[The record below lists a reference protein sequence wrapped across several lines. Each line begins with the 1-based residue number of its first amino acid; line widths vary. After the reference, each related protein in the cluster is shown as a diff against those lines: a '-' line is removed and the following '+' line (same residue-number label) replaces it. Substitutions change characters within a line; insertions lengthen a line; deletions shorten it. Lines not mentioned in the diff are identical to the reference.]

1 MSLEGYTDQE
11 NSLDSEK
18 AADNS
23 VIEIGKID
31 EIEKI
36 ERIEKIEK
44 TENYLEDD
52 IDAVHKRLRALV
64 GTEELKSWLKIDSR
78 RSGFD
83 LAINWLS
90 IALGLT
96 LLCLCA
102 PLIAQPVQTVTLP
115 ATVLMIAAFFLIGF
129 GQYGLFIL
137 GHDGLHGCLHKNLNT
152 NDTIC
157 RWLIYSPMFMAF
169 EDGRRNHL
177 EHHKR
182 LGHADDPDRYLHRL
196 SDKNS
201 FLALLAFCLG
211 IKTFVKTVIKVSPL
225 GAKLRAQELNK
236 SQEQSQIKRDET
248 NYDLDTEAVKP
259 KSGSSTDSKA
269 TKPLLTYIKNRLAVA
284 IWQAAI
290 LSLLFMLHLP
300 LWLYLTHWILP
311 IYFCVFLADEIRA
324 FCDHAVPILPD
335 ESADA
340 KRMVSYTPNLAEKIV
355 FAPHSMHLH
364 AEHHLFP
371 RVPYYNRKKVHNMLK
386 GRPEITCHKSY
397 LVFLLKLFTSL
408 PLANENKGN

>member
-1 MSLEGYTDQE
+1 MSLEGFTDQE
-11 NSLDSEK
+11 NCLDSEK

-23 VIEIGKID
+23 GIKAVQQKSPQETEPDID
-31 EIEKI
+31 Q
-36 ERIEKIEK
+36 
-44 TENYLEDD
+44 D
-52 IDAVHKRLRALV
+52 IDAIHKRLRALV
-64 GTEELKSWLKIDSR
+64 GTEELKTWLKIDSR
-78 RSGFD
+78 RSGLD
-83 LAINWLS
+83 LAVNWLS
-90 IALGLT
+90 ITLGLT
-96 LLCLCA
+96 LLCLCNNLA
-102 PLIAQPVQTVTLP
+102 AALP
-115 ATVLMIAAFFLIGF
+115 APAVMIAAFFLIGF

-211 IKTFVKTVIKVSPL
+211 IKTFVKTVIKVSPF
-225 GAKLRAQELNK
+225 GARLRARETNK
-236 SQEQSQIKRDET
+236 NQVLESVCDREEP
-248 NYDLDTEAVKP
+248 NYDLDAEAVKP
-259 KSGSSTDSKA
+259 KGNANSDNKA
-269 TKPLLTYIKNRLAVA
+269 AKPLITYIKNRLAVA
-284 IWQAAI
+284 IWQLAI
-290 LSLLFMLHLP
+290 LSLLLVLHLP

-371 RVPYYNRKKVHNMLK
+371 RVPYYNRKQVHNKLK

-397 LVFLLKLFTSL
+397 LVFLFKLFASL
-408 PLANENKGN
+408 PLANESKGN